1 MKIYT
6 KIGDKGSTRL
16 YSGETV
22 PKNDPLVMA
31 YGKIDTLVSFIGFSK
46 SLISSIKRKNSRAK
60 IKEIAN
66 ELEKLQI
73 ICFKIMTDLAGTNIQ
88 NIERIEEKD
97 IEYIESQ
104 IDKIWEELPQLKNF
118 IIPGNDPYSASLH
131 LARSI
136 CREVEPILL
145 QANSKYNINPLI
157 LKIVN
162 RISDLLFSISI
173 KIDLLINKNL
183 SIIKNNKKLEQ

>member
-6 KIGDKGSTRL
+6 KIGDKGSTKL

-22 PKNDPLVMA
+22 PKNDPLVMS

-46 SLISSIKRKNSRAK
+46 SLINSIKRKSIRAK
-60 IKEIAN
+60 LKEIVN

-73 ICFKIMTDLAGTNIQ
+73 ICFKIMTDLAGTNME

-118 IIPGNDPYSASLH
+118 IIPGNNPYSSSLH

-145 QANSKYNINPLI
+145 QTTSKYDINPLI

>member
-6 KIGDKGSTRL
+6 KIGDKGSTKL

-22 PKNDPLVMA
+22 PKNDPLVMS
-31 YGKIDTLVSFIGFSK
+31 YGKIDTLISFIGFSK
-46 SLISSIKRKNSRAK
+46 SLINSIKRKSIRAK
-60 IKEIAN
+60 LKEIVN

-73 ICFKIMTDLAGTNIQ
+73 ICFKIMTDLAGTNME

-118 IIPGNDPYSASLH
+118 IIPGNDPYSSSLH

-145 QANSKYNINPLI
+145 QTTSKYDINPLI